1 MDIKTL
7 HKKYRDGEFTV
18 ELYISSLYDLI
29 EKNNYNTYLT
39 LNKEKA
45 LEKAKKLDEKIK
57 NKAEISGLFGVP
69 VAVKDN
75 ILTKD
80 LRTTASSKSLK
91 DFVPFFDAV
100 IMERLKSTD
109 AIIIGKTNM
118 DEYAMGGSSETS
130 YFGATINPFDNTVTP
145 GGSSS
150 GSGAALAAEEAVVA
164 FGSDTGGSVRNPAD
178 FCHVMGFAPT
188 YGAIPR
194 YGVISMSNSLDR
206 VGVMGTTVSDIR
218 ELFNIARGKSE
229 LDFTSLDI
237 EEFNGKVELKDLK
250 IAVIELKD
258 EYNVNPQIKELFD
271 ETIEKLKSLGANI
284 DIVSLN
290 YLDLINDVY
299 TVIMAIEVES
309 NIAKIDGLRYGQSVE
324 KYDSTEDFYVK
335 NRTDNFGE
343 EVRRRI
349 ALGNFFASKDND
361 QKYYKQ
367 AMKIR
372 GAVRSQIDK
381 LFENYDA
388 LITPTTIDL
397 PKKVGES
404 SADSYA
410 SFDVGM
416 FNMLTNLSD
425 IPSISIPM
433 KEGVLG
439 SIQIAGKRYDDMR
452 LLAIAEEVEGGLK

>member
-18 ELYISSLYDLI
+18 ESYISSIYDLI

-45 LEKAKKLDEKIK
+45 LEQAKELDEKIK
-57 NKAEISGLFGVP
+57 NGYEIEGLFGVP

-75 ILTKD
+75 ILTKE

-91 DFVPFFDAV
+91 DFKPFFDAV
-100 IMERLKSTD
+100 IMERLKNTD

-130 YFGATINPFDNTVTP
+130 YFGPTINPFDNTVTP

-237 EEFNGKVELKDLK
+237 EDFDEEVDLKELK
-250 IAVIELKD
+250 IAVIDLKD
-258 EYNVNPQIKELFD
+258 EYNVNSQIKKLFD

-284 DIVSLN
+284 EVVSLN

-299 TVIMAIEVES
+299 TVIMSIEVES

-324 KYDSTEDFYVK
+324 KYNSTEDFYVK

-349 ALGNFFASKDND
+349 ALGNFFASKDTD
-361 QKYYKQ
+361 QKYYKK

-372 GAVRSQIDK
+372 GAVRTQIDK

-425 IPSISIPM
+425 IPAISIPM

-439 SIQIAGKRYDDMR
+439 SIQISGKRYDDMR

>member
-18 ELYISSLYDLI
+18 ESYISSLYDLI

-75 ILTKD
+75 ILTKN

-130 YFGATINPFDNTVTP
+130 YFGETINPFDNTVTP

-250 IAVIELKD
+250 VAVIELKD

-309 NIAKIDGLRYGQSVE
+309 NIAKIDGLRYGQTVE

>member
-18 ELYISSLYDLI
+18 ESYISSIYDLI

-45 LEKAKKLDEKIK
+45 LEQAKELDKKIK
-57 NKAEISGLFGVP
+57 NGAEIEGLFGVP

-91 DFVPFFDAV
+91 DFVPFFDAL
-100 IMERLKSTD
+100 IMERLKNTD

-130 YFGATINPFDNTVTP
+130 YFGPTINPFDNTVTP

-206 VGVMGTTVSDIR
+206 VGILATTVSDIR
-218 ELFNIARGKSE
+218 ELFNISRGKSE
-229 LDFTSLDI
+229 YDFTSLDI
-237 EEFNGKVELKDLK
+237 EEFNGKVDLKDLK

-271 ETIEKLKSLGANI
+271 DTIEKLSALGANI
-284 DIVSLN
+284 EVVSLN

-309 NIAKIDGLRYGQSVE
+309 NIAKIDGLRYGQTVE
-324 KYDSTEDFYVK
+324 KYNSTEDFYVK

-372 GAVRSQIDK
+372 GAVRAQIDK

-439 SIQIAGKRYDDMR
+439 SIQISGKRYDDMR